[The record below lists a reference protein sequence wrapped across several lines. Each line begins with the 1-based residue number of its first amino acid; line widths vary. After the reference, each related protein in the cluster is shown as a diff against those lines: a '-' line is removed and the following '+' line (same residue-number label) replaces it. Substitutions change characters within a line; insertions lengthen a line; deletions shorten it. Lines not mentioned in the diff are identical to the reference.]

1 LALTTCEVVDT
12 TQVQRDR
19 RTGRFTASF
28 AGGSPTSEPKSWV
41 LMQEERAGTRVGG
54 TDWSLDAAVD
64 RFLTPRPPR
73 ESLRDDDLLG
83 RGAAIRLDCGLA
95 ATAWGTGPTV
105 LLAHGWESRRTHWS
119 AFVGPLAEA
128 GFRAV
133 AVDAPAHGESPG
145 RMTNVLE
152 YALMLVD
159 AGRQIGPLAGVVG
172 HSFGAAAAAIAL
184 GRGLE
189 ATRAVLIS
197 GPSSLASVLE
207 RWGRAYG
214 LAEQDLPR
222 FLFLVGAKVGEPL
235 EHLDLTHLAAE
246 LTTPTLIVHDRN
258 DKEIPVED
266 AVALASVW
274 RSATIRITERYG
286 HRRIMFAPEV
296 VREVVGFLE
305 GRYVETRPDGT

>member
-1 LALTTCEVVDT
+1 LP
-12 TQVQRDR
+12 
-19 RTGRFTASF
+19 TAV
-28 AGGSPTSEPKSWV
+28 PELWV
-41 LMQEERAGTRVGG
+41 LMQEERAVTRVVG
-54 TDWSLDAAVD
+54 TDGSLGAVVE

-73 ESLRDDDLLG
+73 ESVRDDDILG
-83 RGAAIRLDCGLA
+83 RGTAIRLDCGLA
-95 ATAWGTGPTV
+95 ATAWGTGPAV

-119 AFVGPLAEA
+119 AFVGPLADA
-128 GFRAV
+128 GFQAV

-145 RMTNVLE
+145 QMTNVLE

-159 AGRQIGPLAGVVG
+159 TGRQIGPLAGVVG

-189 ATRAVLIS
+189 ATHAVLIS

-207 RWGRAYG
+207 RWGRGHG
-214 LAEQDLPR
+214 LSEQEIPR
-222 FLFLVGAKVGEPL
+222 FLFLVGAKVGEPI
-235 EHLDLTHLAAE
+235 EHLDLSHLAAE
-246 LTTPTLIVHDRN
+246 LTTPTLIVHDCN

-266 AVALASVW
+266 AVALAAVW
-274 RSATIRITERYG
+274 RSATVRITERYG

-305 GRYVETRPDGT
+305 QAGIAIADLNR